1 MELTTI
7 NDRIQLIVEELFNG
21 NKAAFAKAI
30 NKAPTTVANILGPRR
45 TTPSS
50 DFIESIKNSI
60 ENINLLRLMTGVGD
74 MLIPEDTFTIA
85 QEVYAER
92 AEEVRKVSEESPRYG
107 CCNNNKG
114 VPYYENIEG
123 TCSIVSQFNDYTE
136 TPTFYINYEHFND
149 CTAYI
154 PIVGDSMY
162 PQYCSGEI
170 IAVRRIYNMDIIQWG
185 EAYFVVTNENANGLR
200 TVKQVHWCEDADKII
215 LRASNPNFKG
225 DTVINKSDIISM
237 FIIKGKIKRNQ
248 L

>member
-1 MELTTI
+1 MKLTTI
-7 NDRIQLIVEELFNG
+7 NDRIQFIVEELFNG

-30 NKAPTTVANILGPRR
+30 NKAPTTVANILGPRQ
-45 TTPSS
+45 TIPSS
-50 DFIESIKNSI
+50 DFVESIRNSI
-60 ENINLLRLMTGVGD
+60 ENINLLWLMTGVGD
-74 MLIPEDTFTIA
+74 MLIAEDTLATVHA
-85 QEVYAER
+85 VYAER
-92 AEEVRKVSEESPRYG
+92 PEEVRQVCEEAPRYG
-107 CCNNNKG
+107 SKG

-170 IAVRRIYNMDIIQWG
+170 IAVRRIYNMDVIQWG

-200 TVKQVHWCEDADKII
+200 TVKQVHWCEDEQKII

>member
-1 MELTTI
+1 MESNTI
-7 NDRIQLIVEELFNG
+7 NERIQQVVDELFNG

-30 NKAPTTVANILGPRR
+30 GKAPTTVANILGARK

-50 DFIESIKNSI
+50 DFVESIKNSI
-60 ENINLLRLMTGVGD
+60 ENINLLWLMTGVGE
-74 MLIPEDTFTIA
+74 MLIAEDTLA
-85 QEVYAER
+85 QAQKLNAGQPGGENC
-92 AEEVRKVSEESPRYG
+92 VSEAVSPYS
-107 CCNNNKG
+107 CKKG

-123 TCSIVSQFNDYTE
+123 TCSIVAQFHDYPE
-136 TPTFYINYEHFND
+136 TPTFFINYEHFND

-154 PIVGDSMY
+154 PVVGDSMY

-170 IAVRRIYNMDIIQWG
+170 IAVKRIYNLDVIQWG
-185 EAYFVVTNENANGLR
+185 EAYFIVTNENANSLR
-200 TVKQVHWCEDADKII
+200 TVKQVHWSEDPDKII